1 MAKLVVFALI
11 AVATLSARVPS
22 TFEATAYSVSGT
34 TATGGVTARGTLAAD
49 PSILQAGT
57 RVRITGAGRYS
68 GVYVVEDTGP
78 RIRGRHVDIYMP
90 SRLEARR
97 FGKRRVK
104 LSVLRK

>member
-22 TFEATAYSVSGT
+22 TFPGDSLFCEWNNRDR
-34 TATGGVTARGTLAAD
+34 GVTARGTLAAD

-57 RVRITGAGRYS
+57 QSASLELAAIQACTWSRIPDLES
-68 GVYVVEDTGP
+68 GQ
-78 RIRGRHVDIYMP
+78 
-90 SRLEARR
+90 ARR
-97 FGKRRVK
+97 YLHAFSVGSETVRKRRVK